1 MKRLLDRSRASAF
14 TLVELL
20 TVIAIIGILVGI
32 LVPALSAARNQA
44 KRAST
49 QAQIDSMGKGCQ
61 MFLADND
68 KYPVS
73 NGLNPFESGSYG
85 STTSTNLSLTGAQW
99 LALQLVGPDLQGYV
113 KATLANDA
121 PSTVNAGSVGKIDQ
135 FDWLD
140 WYALSPS
147 RKYTRATP
155 YVESDGKRFST
166 PVRFREE
173 HQEALAIPQNMLGTT
188 DGGTGGSS
196 EWNNGKVPFF
206 VDAFGGPVL
215 YYAATIG
222 ADRPFTTGS
231 RASSNMQVGR
241 FDLSD
246 NAGITGSVEAVGRT
260 PVVSPGWDF
269 AGKGLPQLQGGPAE
283 GAHYLAKL
291 GWDAAMPNK
300 WSSGSVPTFATNIAD
315 RNIYETTRRGSGAAE
330 EGKIWPHNPETFIII
345 SAGKDGIF
353 GTDDDQRNFQ

>member
-1 MKRLLDRSRASAF
+1 MKRLLNRSRASAF

-20 TVIAIIGILVGI
+20 TVVAIIGILIGI

-44 KRAST
+44 KKAST

-73 NGLNPFESGSYG
+73 SGLNPFESASYG
-85 STTSTNLSLTGAQW
+85 TTNNPALALTGAQW

-113 KATLANDA
+113 KATLQNDA
-121 PSTVNAGSVGKIDQ
+121 PNTVNAGSVGKIDQ
-135 FDWLD
+135 YDWLD
-140 WYALSPS
+140 WYALTPS

-166 PVRFREE
+166 PVRYREDHAE
-173 HQEALAIPQNMLGTT
+173 SGAIPQNMLGTP

-196 EWNNGKVPFF
+196 EWNNGKIPFF

-231 RASSNMQVGR
+231 RASSMQVGR
-241 FDLSD
+241 YDLSD
-246 NAGITGSVEAVGRT
+246 NAGMTGSLEAIGRQ

-269 AGKGLPQLQGGPAE
+269 SGRGLPQETNFPTGGM
-283 GAHYLAKL
+283 HYLGKL
-291 GWDAAMPNK
+291 GWDVTMPNK
-300 WSSGSVPTFATNIAD
+300 WSATPAFAPAIAD
-315 RNIYETTRRGSGAAE
+315 RNIYDTTRRGSGASE